1 MENRT
6 ITLADI
12 FLDVLSKSDDKEM
25 KLATE
30 RIKAAI
36 KSPFISE
43 LLNICVVN
51 ALGFKATIKSKTVDN
66 AVEGIIS
73 FVHSEIDCSNL
84 SDSEKEREKESY
96 KYFAKYL
103 GNILKDHLRAT
114 NQLCGYIVKLQ

>member
-1 MENRT
+1 
-6 ITLADI
+6 
-12 FLDVLSKSDDKEM
+12 M

-114 NQLCGYIVKLQ
+114 NQLCG